1 MTFTREKVAEIKAI
15 IREVIVE
22 LFVEDDF
29 LQKLSDRLIEK
40 TLSADS
46 GGVIGTASVIV
57 EKQNFRISELEKD
70 NRSLRRQVDRAEQY
84 SRRKQLRVI
93 GLQESEKENLCEKL
107 QLMFRDDMK
116 LDASVSLQ
124 ECHRIGRVKG
134 RDVAAASAGGGSEV
148 RSTKP
153 KPRHVLL
160 KLLNIEQKR
169 LIIRSRK
176 HLKNSGIIVVE
187 DLTRERYGVFRAAQE
202 KFGRRAVWT
211 SDGAVFARIAGK
223 KVSIG
228 GYDDLENAGAK

>member
-46 GGVIGTASVIV
+46 GGVTGTATASVIV
-57 EKQNFRISELEKD
+57 EKQSSRIDELEKD
-70 NRSLRRQVDRAEQY
+70 NRSLRRRVDRAEQY

-116 LDASVSLQ
+116 PDASVSFQ
-124 ECHRIGRVKG
+124 ACHRIGGVNR
-134 RDVAAASAGGGSEV
+134 RDAATAAGAGGRNSEV
-148 RSTKP
+148 RST

-160 KLLNIEQKR
+160 KLLNFEQKR
-169 LIIRSRK
+169 LIIRNRK
-176 HLKNSGIIVVE
+176 HLKNTGIIVVE
-187 DLTRERYGVFRAAQE
+187 DLTRERYGF
-202 KFGRRAVWT
+202 FGQRRK
-211 SDGAVFARIAGK
+211 SSAGGLFGLQM
-223 KVSIG
+223 VRFLLG
-228 GYDDLENAGAK
+228 